1 MACLLGLLR
10 IDRLAS
16 AISAVTRVIVIL
28 AMDLHIRKVT
38 TVYPTTHISYFV
50 TSQQSV
56 YHTFLQICVLKNQR
70 ELFASCL

>member
-10 IDRLAS
+10 IDRLAR

-28 AMDLHIRKVT
+28 AMDLHIRKVKNSL
-38 TVYPTTHISYFV
+38 Y
-50 TSQQSV
+50 
-56 YHTFLQICVLKNQR
+56 TFLFCNESTVRVPYLPSNLCFKKSR